1 MQYYVFG
8 INCTILELFLIFC
21 FTYFVVYL
29 FTDEPWKFN
38 FEVKFYPPDPA
49 QLQEDITRF
58 VISGMNSIY

>member
-1 MQYYVFG
+1 MQYCVFG
-8 INCTILELFLIFC
+8 INCTILKLFLIFM

-58 VISGMNSIY
+58 VISGINCIH

>member
-1 MQYYVFG
+1 MQYNVFW
-8 INCTILELFLIFC
+8 IKCTFLNLFLIFI

-58 VISGMNSIY
+58 VISGINSIH

>member
-1 MQYYVFG
+1 MFSV
-8 INCTILELFLIFC
+8 NCAIVKIFLFVLLIHSLFFC
-21 FTYFVVYL
+21 LT

-58 VISGMNSIY
+58 VIIKVNFIY